1 MKYKIKKDSV
11 QETLII
17 PLYSRK
23 ICSSLYPNIYYD
35 KTAVDLINQIDYD
48 FSEIE
53 KKSKSLIQR
62 FGALE
67 VAARQSDIAYEV
79 NEYLKEH
86 PFASVVNL
94 GCGLDNTGRNCD
106 NGKCKIYNL
115 DFPDVIKVRNELL
128 PPEDREENIAC
139 NLNDVE
145 WFDKIDKSN
154 GVIFFASGVFYYFL
168 DEEVKSLIVK
178 MSNYFNDSVLVFDAA
193 GKMTVKLISMWL
205 NSLKVKEVG
214 TYFSVS
220 NLKEISS
227 WTNNIEVTSK
237 GYMLGY
243 NDLKDDNVSGFFRFL
258 AHICDGLMKM
268 QIVKIK
274 FKG

>member
-214 TYFSVS
+214 TYCSVS

-227 WTNNIEVTSK
+227 WSNNIEVTSK
-237 GYMLGY
+237 GFMLGY